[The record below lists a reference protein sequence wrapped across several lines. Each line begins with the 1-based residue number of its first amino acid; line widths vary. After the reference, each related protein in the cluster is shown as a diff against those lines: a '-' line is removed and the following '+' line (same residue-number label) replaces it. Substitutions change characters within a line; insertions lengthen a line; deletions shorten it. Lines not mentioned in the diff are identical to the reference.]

1 MLRAFLELDQQRKYR
16 YRFMKIQ
23 NVKQWKTTA
32 LGLILIIASV
42 ASVFVKGLSWSDASF
57 GIGIGLVLI
66 FSPDLILSR
75 FEKFVK

>member
-1 MLRAFLELDQQRKYR
+1 
-16 YRFMKIQ
+16 MKIK
-23 NVKQWKTTA
+23 NLKEWKTTA
-32 LGLILIIASV
+32 LGIILIVASI

-66 FSPDLILSR
+66 FSPDTILSR